1 MASSIALSEQIAL
14 PSRIAARLIV
24 AGRWFFGLALLG
36 LGAEH
41 FVFREFVTGRA
52 PAWPAGLP
60 GGSVWVYGWGIA
72 VMLVGVAVLAGR
84 AARGAALGLGVL
96 VFVWA
101 FLRDIPVVAA
111 DSLIGGSW
119 TSAGKALV
127 FFGGSLAVAAT
138 FPPLQRAT
146 PGGWRR
152 FANADALFLRLA
164 RYCLGS
170 FLILAGVQH
179 FKFLAFVVT
188 LIPARFPGNPV
199 LWTQFA
205 GVLLLVFGIGLLFAR
220 TAELAALLTGLM
232 IFSWFW
238 IVHLPRVRTSV
249 SDGIAVFEA
258 LAFSGIAFVIAGAL
272 VQRNRRA
279 AGLPW

>member
-1 MASSIALSEQIAL
+1 M
-14 PSRIAARLIV
+14 
-24 AGRWFFGLALLG
+24 LG
-36 LGAEH
+36 LG
-41 FVFREFVTGRA
+41 
-52 PAWPAGLP
+52 
-60 GGSVWVYGWGIA
+60 
-72 VMLVGVAVLAGR
+72 M
-84 AARGAALGLGVL
+84 L
-96 VFVWA
+96 VFVWG
-101 FLRDIPVVAA
+101 FLRHIPVVMA
-111 DSLIGGSW
+111 DSLIGGNW

-127 FFGGSLAVAAT
+127 FFGGSFAIAAT

-152 FANADALFLRLA
+152 FANGSDAFVRLG

-170 FLILAGVQH
+170 FLILCGMQH
-179 FKFLAFVVT
+179 FKFLAFVAT
-188 LIPARFPGNPV
+188 LVPAWFPGNAV

-205 GVLLLVFGIGLLFAR
+205 GVLLLIFGVGLLFAR

-272 VQRNRRA
+272 VQRNRRET
-279 AGLPW
+279 GLPW

>member
-1 MASSIALSEQIAL
+1 VASSIALSGQIAL
-14 PSRIAARLIV
+14 PSRIAARSIV
-24 AGRWFFGLALLG
+24 TGRWFFGLALLG

-52 PAWPAGLP
+52 PGWPAGLP
-60 GGSVWVYGWGIA
+60 GGLVWVYGWGIA
-72 VMLVGVAVLAGR
+72 VMLAGLAILSRRG
-84 AARGAALGLGVL
+84 AREAALGLGVL
-96 VFVWA
+96 VFVWS

-119 TSAGKALV
+119 TLAGKALV

-170 FLILAGVQH
+170 FLILAGMQH